1 MADDI
6 ASLIKV
12 SVKTAFIVEQSQ
24 QIDQKYVFSYTIT
37 ITNNSDEPVQLL
49 SRYWLISDAN
59 DEKSTVVGE
68 GVIGK
73 QPIISP
79 TCSFVYTSGCLL
91 KTPVGTMEGHY
102 VMIDKQKQ
110 SFQVDIP
117 IFRLAVP
124 NIVN

>member
-12 SVKTAFIVEQSQ
+12 SVKTAFIAEQSQ